1 MFGPAVQKVKKSPL
15 SPGIGWR
22 MGEGVFEKKRKEEE
36 TLAQVGGVGGVEL
49 AKRVGVRDRVR
60 LGPSSGHGSEP
71 ACCVI

>member
-1 MFGPAVQKVKKSPL
+1 
-15 SPGIGWR
+15 

-49 AKRVGVRDRVR
+49 AKRVGVGDRVR